1 MAQYPSHTRLRQSI
15 VIHKTSPLLSAI
27 PPRHT
32 NFKINIM
39 ECSAVTRA
47 DESQNKCDRQL
58 TLSYEPVSNNSHNYH
73 TVPILQTIQLT
84 LPKND
89 LINPN
94 WSIIGKFN
102 QEIEILPLKCGKWKL
117 GGKKLWKVEIRG

>member
-1 MAQYPSHTRLRQSI
+1 MNH
-15 VIHKTSPLLSAI
+15 
-27 PPRHT
+27 
-32 NFKINIM
+32 KINVIDNSHYPM
-39 ECSAVTRA
+39 NLFLIT
-47 DESQNKCDRQL
+47 
-58 TLSYEPVSNNSHNYH
+58 PPFSHNYH

-89 LINPN
+89 LINPY
-94 WSIIGKFN
+94 WSIIGKFY

>member
-1 MAQYPSHTRLRQSI
+1 
-15 VIHKTSPLLSAI
+15 
-27 PPRHT
+27 
-32 NFKINIM
+32 M

-117 GGKKLWKVEIRG
+117 GGKQLWKVEIRG

>member
-1 MAQYPSHTRLRQSI
+1 
-15 VIHKTSPLLSAI
+15 
-27 PPRHT
+27 
-32 NFKINIM
+32 M

-47 DESQNKCDRQL
+47 GESQNKCDRQL

-94 WSIIGKFN
+94 WSIIGRFY

-117 GGKKLWKVEIRG
+117 GGKKCGKWKLGGKKL